1 MALTVSSIVGNVSG
15 HINNDRYLA
24 LAQRLKTAVDQV
36 MTELNGIDW
45 SQPQDLV
52 NIIETKVSEVAKKRF
67 SCNLVMTLTTI
78 KSIYFEE

>member
-24 LAQRLKTAVDQV
+24 LAPAAKTAVDQV

-52 NIIETKVSEVAKKRF
+52 NIIETKVSEDAAATGYDADDLKA
-67 SCNLVMTLTTI
+67 
-78 KSIYFEE
+78 YFEE